1 MLSEF
6 DVISTIIGIL
16 ILVIPALL
24 LGKLCSHIKIP
35 EIIGFVIAGIAFGP
49 YGIGGIIPFY
59 DKPIVVIDDLMLSF
73 WQISGI
79 IILFSAGLHFTFND
93 LKKAGIGSGIVGIGG
108 VILPLVIGYLVSTWL
123 GFEWI
128 VAVLIGATL
137 SATSITVSIAILEEL
152 KQEKSQEGNIL
163 VNAAVLDD
171 VLGLAILS
179 AVISIVVTNSIPS
192 IETIALV
199 TAESVGFWFLILLGS
214 VFLLPKIIHVVAT
227 TRPASL
233 ESRGTNQAAAL
244 GSAFGMAAIA
254 GSLGLN
260 PIVGA
265 FAAGMGLAG
274 SKFVNQLREFDGRL
288 RVILAPLFFA
298 IMGAHVDIG
307 KIAEINW
314 FIFLIILV
322 LAVFTKIVGAGIPA
336 SIFLKSKNRGMR
348 VGYGMIARGE
358 IAFIT
363 AGIGLTHNILND
375 SLYSTLIFVILGTIL
390 ISPNLLRYSFSQN
403 NQSRH

>member
-16 ILVIPALL
+16 VLVIPALL
-24 LGKLCSHIKIP
+24 LGKLCSRVKIP
-35 EIIGFVIAGIAFGP
+35 EIIGFVIAGIIFGP
-49 YGIGGIIPFY
+49 YAVGGLIPFY

-73 WQISGI
+73 WQFSGI
-79 IILFSAGLHFTFND
+79 VILFSAGLHFTFND
-93 LKKAGIGSGIVGIGG
+93 LRKAGLTAGIVGIGG
-108 VILPLVIGYLVSTWL
+108 VILPLAIGYLFSLWI

-137 SATSITVSIAILEEL
+137 SATSITVSVTILEEL
-152 KQEKSQEGNIL
+152 KKEKSREGNVL

-179 AVISIVVTNSIPS
+179 AVISIVVTNSVPS
-192 IETIALV
+192 IDTILLV
-199 TAESVGFWFLILLGS
+199 TAESIGFWFLILLGS
-214 VFLLPKIIHVVAT
+214 VFLLPKIIHLVAT
-227 TRPASL
+227 ARPASL

-274 SKFVNQLREFDGRL
+274 SKLVNQLREFDGRL

-298 IMGAHVDIG
+298 IMGAHVDVG
-307 KIAEINW
+307 KVVEINW
-314 FIFLIILV
+314 VIFLVILILAII
-322 LAVFTKIVGAGIPA
+322 TKIAGSGIPA
-336 SIFLKSKNRGMR
+336 SILLKSKSRGMR

-363 AGIGLTHNILND
+363 AGIGLTHGILND
-375 SLYSTLIFVILGTIL
+375 NLYSTLIFVILGTIL
-390 ISPNLLRYSFSQN
+390 ISPNLLRYSFGKN
-403 NQSRH
+403 H